1 MTTAI
6 ILAAGKSER
15 MGAGTD
21 KAFLSLVNKPVLAW
35 SLMAFEKCVDVD
47 RIVLVVRKDQ
57 QLAAKAV
64 CQMFGISKLDK
75 IVPGGNRRQ
84 DSVIAGLSA
93 CDIDTRVVVVHDA
106 ARPLVTPALVSEVIK
121 LGARA
126 GGATVGRRMI
136 DTVKVVEKG
145 TTIDRTEPREK
156 LWQVQTPQA
165 FSYDLIRRAYD
176 MVVASGEQ
184 AVTDDAQVLEL
195 ALGRTSRLIEGSY
208 RNLKVTTPEDL
219 DIAKIFLKNMK

>member
-6 ILAAGKSER
+6 IVAAGKSER
-15 MGAGTD
+15 MGPGTD
-21 KAFLSLVNKPVLAW
+21 KAFLSLVNKPVVAW
-35 SLMAFEKCVDVD
+35 SLMAFEKCPDVD

-75 IVPGGNRRQ
+75 IVAGGNKRQ
-84 DSVIAGLSA
+84 DSVLAGFAA
-93 CDIDTRVVVVHDA
+93 CDVDTRTVVIHDG
-106 ARPLVTPALVSEVIK
+106 ARPLVTSEMISEVVK
-121 LGARA
+121 LGART

-145 TTIDRTEPREK
+145 TTVERTVPREK

-165 FSYDLIRRAYD
+165 FQFRVLRDAYK
-176 MVVASGEQ
+176 ALGKNE
-184 AVTDDAQVLEL
+184 VTDDCQAVEL
-195 ALGRTSRLIEGSY
+195 NGGTVKIFESNKP
-208 RNLKVTTPEDL
+208 NLKITTPEDL
-219 DIAKIFLKNMK
+219 QVAAALLK

>member
-156 LWQVQTPQA
+156 FWQVQTPQA
-165 FSYDLIRRAYD
+165 FQFRVLRDAYKAIGK
-176 MVVASGEQ
+176 VE
-184 AVTDDAQVLEL
+184 VTDDCQAVEL
-195 ALGRTSRLIEGSY
+195 NGGSVKIFVSN
-208 RNLKVTTPEDL
+208 RPNIKITTPDDL
-219 DIAKIFLKNMK
+219 LVAAALLK